1 MKLFL
6 SISFSTS
13 FSTAQS
19 ARQTLTWQVENCLQN
34 SIVCPCRHD
43 AVMLNPVLQRYV
55 KPYSI
60 PPASWIRSALVT
72 CRRLERC
79 QEPRTSKIPSQSSS
93 HSMTTTSTSQNPS
106 ERSLENAEGEIQLG
120 RLLADSHCHP
130 QDDPSSSLRPLQAA
144 AVAVMGVREG
154 DWGEVERLL
163 LEAPDK
169 VR

>member
-1 MKLFL
+1 
-6 SISFSTS
+6 
-13 FSTAQS
+13 
-19 ARQTLTWQVENCLQN
+19 
-34 SIVCPCRHD
+34 
-43 AVMLNPVLQRYV
+43 
-55 KPYSI
+55 
-60 PPASWIRSALVT
+60 
-72 CRRLERC
+72 
-79 QEPRTSKIPSQSSS
+79 
-93 HSMTTTSTSQNPS
+93 MTTTSTSQNPS